1 MGIVVAI
8 VFAVLG
14 GIASYAERDLVTG
27 ALIAGVIGINLLLL
41 AIKKTSVGKTLLR
54 ILLAMGLA
62 IVILLPFSHPVV
74 LAMEVCAVVG
84 LVLAVGT

>member
-1 MGIVVAI
+1 MFG
-8 VFAVLG
+8 VLG
-14 GIASYAERDLVTG
+14 GIASFAERDLVKG
-27 ALIAGVIGINLLLL
+27 ALIAGVIGINLLSL

-62 IVILLPFSHPVV
+62 IVILLPFSQPFV
-74 LAMEVCAVVG
+74 LAMKVCAVVG